1 MASQRDSSS
10 GRSDMTTKPDLLVAN
25 TYTQIHVQV
34 VFAENSGWIIA
45 PTSKNAESPARGS
58 Q

>member
-1 MASQRDSSS
+1 
-10 GRSDMTTKPDLLVAN
+10 MTTKPDLLVAN